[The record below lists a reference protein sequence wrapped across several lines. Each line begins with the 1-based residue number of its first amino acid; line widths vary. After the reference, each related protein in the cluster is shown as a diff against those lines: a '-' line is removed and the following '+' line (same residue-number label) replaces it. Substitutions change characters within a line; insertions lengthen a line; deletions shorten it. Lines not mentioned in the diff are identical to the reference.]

1 VAKNS
6 QVCYEGEAQP
16 IHCKTNKP
24 SRLTETKRLYHSTY
38 PHHGKRMMAHITKDT
53 VMSKHTTPLEAMG
66 LGGASALLLEAIQ
79 ALFPHAASIL
89 PLSESSFVRTSAIML
104 GAVALTVIINHF
116 RSSKEDDTTDDADD
130 ESNTPFL

>member
-1 VAKNS
+1 
-6 QVCYEGEAQP
+6 
-16 IHCKTNKP
+16 
-24 SRLTETKRLYHSTY
+24 
-38 PHHGKRMMAHITKDT
+38 MAHITKDT

-79 ALFPHAASIL
+79 ALFPPRGKHPATQRKLLCAHR
-89 PLSESSFVRTSAIML
+89 PAIML